1 MKIAKEI
8 AEKVAHE
15 HFWDLWPSGLSAEA
29 ASEER
34 ARLLAIYEPI
44 IAAKLEPVIKI
55 LNSIACW
62 HDGQTVGGW
71 FDEPASAQQ
80 ARDALALLSEE
91 E

>member
-1 MKIAKEI
+1 MKIASEI
-8 AEKVAHE
+8 AELVIE
-15 HFWDLWPSGLSAEA
+15 GLGRSVLDIDKLDEREEAIEDAE
-29 ASEER
+29 S
-34 ARLLAIYEPI
+34 I